1 MKERLPRRALWFWI
15 ALTVVSALGFAL
27 LACFLFR
34 PQSAILPVL
43 LTAIWLI
50 AAFGAGIY
58 APAYYKSYYY
68 EMGETQLH
76 IHRGVFWIRE
86 QWMDRQKI
94 LLVTI
99 CHNPLT
105 PLVRLSSL
113 FLTTPGAHCLLLTLD
128 TRRAEELAALLSKS
142 GGDGL

>member
-15 ALTVVSALGFAL
+15 ALTVVSALGFTL

-68 EMGETQLH
+68 SFIKYFIG
-76 IHRGVFWIRE
+76 ISR
-86 QWMDRQKI
+86 
-94 LLVTI
+94 
-99 CHNPLT
+99 
-105 PLVRLSSL
+105 RLY
-113 FLTTPGAHCLLLTLD
+113 T
-128 TRRAEELAALLSKS
+128 
-142 GGDGL
+142 